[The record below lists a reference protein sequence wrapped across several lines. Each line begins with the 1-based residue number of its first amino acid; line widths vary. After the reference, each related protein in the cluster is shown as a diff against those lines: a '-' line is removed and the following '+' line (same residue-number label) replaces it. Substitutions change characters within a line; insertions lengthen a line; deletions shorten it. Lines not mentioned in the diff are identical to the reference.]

1 MINSKKKGFTIVEL
15 VIVIAVIAVLAAV
28 LIPTFSNLVRKA
40 NVSSDTALVKNLNT
54 ALAADTNEHNTMG
67 DALAAAKEFGYDIT
81 KINAKA
87 NGNEILW
94 DSKNDCFVYLDRENS
109 EGLIYIPDTK
119 VEEPEDYE
127 LWVIYDEAHPTY
139 STYLYNCTKT
149 SIDTSKGIDTSEAP
163 TVKTITYKNTIEG
176 QNVVICTNGG
186 TLNVGETS
194 TIAKGTIKHYGT
206 LAAANIYTED
216 NSFHTSGMIA
226 SLNLQAGKVVVESG
240 AYVGLATAKEGT
252 KVEEN
257 GGMFYISGND
267 NDVAADVKAMLSDI
281 DRSYKIGSKEE
292 LVAFRK
298 AWNTGAIKVNEIT
311 LSSNIDISGENW
323 APIGN
328 WEFPF
333 NGTFNGNK
341 YKISGLT
348 AIGKCEKGIYSVG
361 NSTGYGETFGLFGI
375 VGNGNVSIK
384 DLTLEKV
391 NINLI
396 NGKNVGALIGY
407 SPSSKN
413 FSEKGKGL
421 EWAKDKWIN
430 NNEVGTGTITLTNI
444 VVSGNVTAE
453 QHGGGLVGKVYS
465 SGKITI
471 TNCVN
476 NANITS
482 GNNCAGLV
490 AYINGSEAI
499 EITGSTNNGVVT
511 NTEETSLLA
520 YFAVVATNIDIES
533 EYITFTNNKNT
544 ANCKGGTN
552 KHSQYAFGFLTM
564 SSYNSVKINN
574 TNIFSGNTDSGSFSY
589 GGNKINADD
598 YQKGV
603 K

>member
-15 VIVIAVIAVLAAV
+15 VIVIAVIAILAAV
-28 LIPTFSNLVRKA
+28 LIPTFSNLVKKA
-40 NVSSDTALVKNLNT
+40 NVSNDTALVKNLNT
-54 ALAADTNEHNTMG
+54 ALAADVEDHNTMY
-67 DALAAAKEFGYDIT
+67 DALQAAKEFGYDIA

-87 NGNEILW
+87 SDNEILW
-94 DSKNDCFVYLDRENS
+94 DSKNDCFVYYDS
-109 EGLIYIPDTK
+109 EKKDLVYIPETK
-119 VEEPEDYE
+119 TEKPADVD
-127 LWVIYDEAHPTY
+127 LWVISKEVDETY
-139 STYLYNCTKT
+139 STYLYGFSAEAVETT
-149 SIDTSKGIDTSEAP
+149 KGIDTSEAP
-163 TVKTITYKNTIEG
+163 TVKTINYKNTIEG

-226 SLNLQAGKVVVESG
+226 ALNLQAGKVVVESG

-257 GGMFYISGND
+257 GGMFYISGS
-267 NDVAADVKAMLSDI
+267 DVAASVQEMLSDI

-298 AWNTGAIKVNEIT
+298 AWNTGAINVNEIT

-348 AIGKCEKGIYSVG
+348 AIGKCEDGIYSVG

-391 NINLI
+391 NINLN

-421 EWAKDKWIN
+421 EWAKDKWSGN
-430 NNEVGTGTITLTNI
+430 DVVGIGTITLTNI

-453 QHGGGLVGKVYS
+453 QHSGGLVGKVYS

-482 GNNCAGLV
+482 GDNCAGLV

-511 NTEETSLLA
+511 NTKETSRLA
-520 YFAVVATNIDIES
+520 YFAVVHTGPNK
-533 EYITFTNNKNT
+533 YGNITFTNNKNT
-544 ANCKGGTN
+544 ANCKGGT
-552 KHSQYAFGFLTM
+552 KIADDYDFGFLTM
-564 SSYNSVKINN
+564 SSYGSVKINN
-574 TNIFSGNTDSGSFSY
+574 TNNFSGNTDSGSLSY
-589 GGNKINADD
+589 GENESMYADN